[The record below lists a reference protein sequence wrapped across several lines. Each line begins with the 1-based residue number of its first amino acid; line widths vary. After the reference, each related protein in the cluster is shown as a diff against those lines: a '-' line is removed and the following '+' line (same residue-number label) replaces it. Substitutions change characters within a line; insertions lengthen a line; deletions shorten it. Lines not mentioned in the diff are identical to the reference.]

1 MKELYE
7 KAKRGEIDYMPSPWQ
22 SMSGVTQIG
31 SYKELYFFR
40 IEGVEI
46 DQEPVKSGI
55 YYCDK
60 ASVEFDRMIEESK
73 RKRNAIKKSR

>member
-31 SYKELYFFR
+31 SYEELYFFR

>member
-1 MKELYE
+1 MKELYD
-7 KAKRGEIDYMPSPWQ
+7 KVKSGEIKYMPSPWQ

-31 SYKELYFFR
+31 SYEELYFFR
-40 IEGVEI
+40 IEGLEI

-60 ASVEFDRMIEESK
+60 ASVEFDRMIEEAK

>member
-7 KAKRGEIDYMPSPWQ
+7 KAKRKEIEYMPSPWQ

-31 SYKELYFFR
+31 SYEELCFFR
-40 IEGVEI
+40 IKGLDI

-60 ASVEFDRMIEESK
+60 ASVEFDRMIEEAK
-73 RKRNAIKKSR
+73 RKRNANKKSR

>member
-1 MKELYE
+1 MKELYD
-7 KAKRGEIDYMPSPWQ
+7 KVKSGEIKYMPSPWQ

-46 DQEPVKSGI
+46 DQEPVTPGI

-60 ASVEFDRMIEESK
+60 SSVEFDRMIEEAK

>member
-7 KAKRGEIDYMPSPWQ
+7 KAKRREIDYMPAPWQ

-31 SYKELYFFR
+31 SYEELYFFR
-40 IEGVEI
+40 IEGAEI

-60 ASVEFDRMIEESK
+60 ASVEFDRMIEEAK
-73 RKRNAIKKSR
+73 RKRNANKKSR

>member
-1 MKELYE
+1 MKELYD
-7 KAKRGEIDYMPSPWQ
+7 KVKRREIEYMPSPWQ

-31 SYKELYFFR
+31 SYEELYFFR
-40 IEGVEI
+40 IEGLEI

-60 ASVEFDRMIEESK
+60 ASVEFDRMIEEAK
-73 RKRNAIKKSR
+73 RIRNANKKSR